1 VSLVEKALKK
11 MASARVAEATA
22 TQTATAPATSSAQ
35 ARRTTDTASAPVSVT
50 VTTDAA
56 RPAPAATPPARQER
70 QGRQERQ
77 EPPPVSLPLARTDIV
92 ITFDYQALRAAGL
105 MAEEDEQRRLVSEYR
120 QIKRPLVA
128 AARGRGVPP
137 LHNGRVI
144 MVASALPGEGKTF
157 TSINLALT
165 LALEKETTVLLVD
178 GDLAKAHLSRA
189 LGVKSEPGL
198 TDLLLNEGSDVA
210 SAIIPTSLPGVT
222 FLPAGRSA
230 ETATE
235 LLGSARMERLVADML
250 SRDPS
255 RIVVFDSP
263 PVLLTSESRAL
274 AGVVGQIV
282 VVVRA
287 EGTTHKAVVD
297 TLKYLGEDKPIGLIL
312 NQTQTGTAHAY
323 YGYGEYGE
331 YGESTDSRSGR

>member
-1 VSLVEKALKK
+1 V
-11 MASARVAEATA
+11 RH
-22 TQTATAPATSSAQ
+22 
-35 ARRTTDTASAPVSVT
+35 
-50 VTTDAA
+50 
-56 RPAPAATPPARQER
+56 ER
-70 QGRQERQ
+70 QDRR
-77 EPPPVSLPLARTDIV
+77 EPPPVTLPPPVVALPLARTDMV
-92 ITFDYQALRAAGL
+92 ITVDHQALRAAGL
-105 MAEEDEQRRLVSEYR
+105 MADQDEQRRLVAEYR
-120 QIKRPLVA
+120 QIKRPLIA

-165 LALEKETTVLLVD
+165 LALEKETTILLVD

-189 LGVKSEPGL
+189 LGVKGEPGL

-210 SAIIPTSLPGVT
+210 SAIIPTSLPGVS
-222 FLPAGRSA
+222 FLPAGRNA
-230 ETATE
+230 ETANE
-235 LLGSARMERLVADML
+235 LLGSARMERLVAEML

-312 NQTQTGTAHAY
+312 NQTLTGTAHAY

-331 YGESTDSRSGR
+331 SSDSRSGPS